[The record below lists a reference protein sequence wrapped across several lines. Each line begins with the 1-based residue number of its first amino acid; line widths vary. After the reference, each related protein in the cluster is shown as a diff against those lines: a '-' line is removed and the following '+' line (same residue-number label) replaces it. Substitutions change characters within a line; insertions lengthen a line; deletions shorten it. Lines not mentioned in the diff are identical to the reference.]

1 MSTHQYVTTGDRILT
16 EPGYLRGH
24 GTQLSRDQQG
34 EQLVSS
40 VCGFVERVNK
50 LISVRPLNSRY
61 QGEVGDVIVGRI
73 TEVGDKVW
81 RVNVNSRQDALLM
94 LSSVNL
100 PGGAQRRRTD
110 ADSLQMRNFFQENDL
125 ISAEVQKLN
134 HDGGINLHTRND
146 KYGKLSQGQF
156 VRVPALSIKRCKQHF
171 HTLECGV
178 NVILGNNGHVWVTGA
193 SPEGQEHMPSVDDRE
208 KVARISN
215 CILALAKAHIAIY
228 KETIL
233 DVYEESRNLGLPAR
247 EVLNPQLL
255 ATVTR
260 TALTRLER

>member
-1 MSTHQYVTTGDRILT
+1 MASHKYVTTGDRILT

-24 GTQLSRDQQG
+24 GTQVTQDDQG

-146 KYGKLSQGQF
+146 KYGKLTNGQF

-171 HTLECGV
+171 HALECGV
-178 NVILGNNGHVWVTGA
+178 DVILGNNGHVWVT
-193 SPEGQEHMPSVDDRE
+193 SSQSDDRE
-208 KVARISN
+208 RVARISN
-215 CILALAKAHIAIY
+215 CILALAKAHVAIY
-228 KETIL
+228 RETIL
-233 DVYEESRNLGLPAR
+233 DVYEESRNLGLPAKD
-247 EVLNPQLL
+247 VLNPQLL

>member
-1 MSTHQYVTTGDRILT
+1 MSGHQYVTTGDRILT

-24 GTQLSRDQQG
+24 GTQLEGKDN
-34 EQLVSS
+34 LVSS

-110 ADSLQMRNFFQENDL
+110 ADSLQMRTFFQENDL

-134 HDGGINLHTRND
+134 QDGGINLHTRND

-171 HTLECGV
+171 HSLECGV
-178 NVILGNNGHVWVTGA
+178 NVILGNNGHVWVTPTA
-193 SPEGQEHMPSVDDRE
+193 DDKAPTVDDRE
-208 KVARISN
+208 KVARVAN
-215 CILALAKAHIAIY
+215 CIIALAKAHVAIY
-228 KETIL
+228 RETVL

-247 EVLNPQLL
+247 EVLNPALL
-255 ATVTR
+255 AAVTR
-260 TALTRLER
+260 TALARLER

>member
-1 MSTHQYVTTGDRILT
+1 M
-16 EPGYLRGH
+16 
-24 GTQLSRDQQG
+24 
-34 EQLVSS
+34 VSS

-81 RVNVNSRQDALLM
+81 RVNVNSRQDAMLM

-134 HDGGINLHTRND
+134 HEGGINLHTRND
-146 KYGKLSQGQF
+146 KYGKLTNGQF

-171 HTLECGV
+171 HALECGV
-178 NVILGNNGHVWVTGA
+178 DVILGNNGHVWVT
-193 SPEGQEHMPSVDDRE
+193 STDPENRE

-215 CILALAKAHIAIY
+215 CILALAKAHVAIY

-233 DVYEESRNLGLPAR
+233 DVYEESRNLGLPAKD
-247 EVLNPQLL
+247 VLNPLL
-255 ATVTR
+255 LTAVVR
-260 TALTRLER
+260 TALARLDR